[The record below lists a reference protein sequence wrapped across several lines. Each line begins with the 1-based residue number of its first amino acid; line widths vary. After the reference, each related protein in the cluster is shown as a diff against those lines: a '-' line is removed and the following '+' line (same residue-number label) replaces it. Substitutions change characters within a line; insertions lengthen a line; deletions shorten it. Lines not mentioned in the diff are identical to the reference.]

1 MNIFDIEIFPNY
13 ALFAFMN
20 GKGKVK
26 TFETFDKF
34 KPKQIKKIRKI
45 LTKLVVGFNSIN
57 YDMPIV
63 EYALSG
69 ASVENMYKA
78 SQAIIKDNVKPYM
91 LYRMMK
97 IKKNYDYDHIDL
109 MEQAPGVRVG
119 LKLYGT
125 RLGSEKLWEYELDF
139 DKPIKKKEVENL
151 KRYCINDLMV
161 TKDLYDAT
169 LDRIELRE
177 KMSKQYGLDLRS
189 KSDAQIAEAV
199 IISELGG
206 KVENAPTQKHFKYD
220 PPKYIKFE
228 SKQLKEIFK
237 MIKKTTFVLDGKGS
251 PQKPE
256 TFKPLTIGNTTY
268 EIGIGGLH
276 SQEKNLTVE
285 ADDEYV
291 VRNADYASYYP
302 YIILNNKLYPKHLGK
317 KFLKIY
323 RNIVE
328 TRIAA
333 KKSGDKLTA
342 DSLKIT
348 INGSFGKYG
357 SKYSKLYSP
366 KLLLQTTIT
375 GQLTLLMLIEKF
387 ESVGISVISANTD
400 GLEYLCR
407 RKDVDLAEEI
417 IAELDAASGYT
428 MEHGEYQGLYARDVS
443 NYIAKYDGYVKS
455 KGVFADRE
463 KTPGK
468 GLDKNVQAP
477 ICFEAV
483 REFINSG
490 KPIKKTIKEC
500 KDIKQFVSAMKVT
513 GGCTWKGEFIGKV
526 ARWYYTKEDGAPL
539 YRATPNAKGTHG
551 KVPMT
556 DNAKPMM
563 DLTKK
568 IPKDLDYNWY
578 VQYAK
583 RMLGDV
589 WDKYMLSDEEVLKE
603 AIEKAG
609 GNIEDL
615 YIKELG
621 YKKVMPKLSNA
632 SIVKMKKYLYT

>member
-1 MNIFDIEIFPNY
+1 MKVNKMNIFDIEIFPNY

-20 GKGKVK
+20 EKGKVK

-34 KPKQIKKIRKI
+34 KPKQIQKIRKI

-69 ASVENMYKA
+69 ANVENMYKA
-78 SQAIIKDNVKPYM
+78 SQAIIKDGVKPYM

-97 IKKNYDYDHIDL
+97 IKRNWDYDHIDL
-109 MEQAPGVRVG
+109 SEQAPGVRVG

-169 LDRIELRE
+169 KDRIELRE
-177 KMSKQYGLDLRS
+177 KMTKQYGLDLRS

-199 IISELGG
+199 IVSELGG
-206 KVENAPTQKHFKYD
+206 KVDNAPSQKPFKYD
-220 PPKYIKFE
+220 VPKYIKFE
-228 SKQLKEIFK
+228 TKQLKDLLK

-387 ESVGISVISANTD
+387 ESVGISVVSANTD
-400 GLEYLCR
+400 GIEYLCR

-417 IAELDAASGYT
+417 IAELDVATGYT

-455 KGVFADRE
+455 KGVFGEPTLE
-463 KTPGK
+463 KNT
-468 GLDKNVQAP
+468 QTP

-483 REFINSG
+483 REFINKG
-490 KPIKKTIKEC
+490 TPLEKTIKKC
-500 KDIKQFVSAMKVT
+500 KDIKQFLSARKVT
-513 GGCTWKGEFIGKV
+513 GGAKWKGEYLGKV
-526 ARWYYTKEDGAPL
+526 VRWYYSTEGENIFYIK
-539 YRATPNAKGTHG
+539 PNKTGTHN
-551 KVPMT
+551 KVPLT
-556 DNAKPMM
+556 GTAKPMM
-563 DLTKK
+563 DLSKK

-578 VQYAK
+578 IQYAK
-583 RMLGDV
+583 RMLGDCNNN
-589 WDKYMLSDEEVLKE
+589 YALSDQEIFDE
-603 AIEKAG
+603 AVEMAG
-609 GNIEDL
+609 SIEDL

-621 YKKVMPKLSNA
+621 YKKVMPKLSVA
-632 SIVKMKKYLYT
+632 SINKMKKYLYG

>member
-20 GKGKVK
+20 EKGKVK
-26 TFETFDKF
+26 TFETFDSF
-34 KPKQIKKIRKI
+34 KPKQVKKIRKI
-45 LTKLVVGFNSIN
+45 LAGLVVGFNSIN
-57 YDMPIV
+57 YDMPII

-69 ASVENMYKA
+69 ATVENMYKA

-97 IKKNYDYDHIDL
+97 IKRNLDYDHIDL

-161 TKDLYDAT
+161 TRDLYEAT
-169 LDRIELRE
+169 KDRIQLRE

-199 IISELGG
+199 IVSELGG
-206 KVENAPTQKHFKYD
+206 KVDNAPSQKPFKYD
-220 PPKYIKFE
+220 PPKYVKFE
-228 SKQLKEIFK
+228 TKQLKDLFK

-256 TFKPLTIGNTTY
+256 TFKPITIGNTTY

-276 SQEKNLTVE
+276 SQEKNLVAE
-285 ADDEYV
+285 SDDEYV
-291 VRNADYASYYP
+291 MRNADYASYYP
-302 YIILNNKLYPKHLGK
+302 YIILNNKLYPEHLGK

-333 KKSGDKLTA
+333 KKNGDKLTA

-366 KLLLQTTIT
+366 KLLLQTTMT

-387 ESVGISVISANTD
+387 ESNGISVVSANTD
-400 GLEYLCR
+400 GIEYYCR
-407 RKDVDLAEEI
+407 RKDVDMAEEI
-417 IAELDAASGYT
+417 IADLDKATGYT

-443 NYIAKYDGYVKS
+443 NYVAKYDGYVKS
-455 KGVFADRE
+455 KGVFGE
-463 KTPGK
+463 HS
-468 GLDKNVQAP
+468 LQKNTQTP

-483 REFINSG
+483 REFINKG
-490 KPIKKTIKEC
+490 TPLEKTIKKC
-500 KDIKQFVSAMKVT
+500 KDIKQFMSARKVT
-513 GGCTWKGEFIGKV
+513 GGGKWKGEYLGKV
-526 ARWYYTKEDGAPL
+526 VRWYYSTEGENIW
-539 YRATPNAKGTHG
+539 YVSRNAK
-551 KVPMT
+551 VPLT
-556 DNAKPMM
+556 DTAKPMM

-578 VQYAK
+578 IQYAK
-583 RMLGDV
+583 RMLGDCNNN
-589 WDKYMLSDEEVLKE
+589 YALSDEEVFAE

-609 GNIEDL
+609 SIEDL

-621 YKKVMPKLSNA
+621 YKKVMPKLSTA
-632 SIVKMKKYLYT
+632 SINKMKKYLYG

>member
-1 MNIFDIEIFPNY
+1 MNIFDIEIFSNY

-20 GKGKVK
+20 EKGKVK

-34 KPKQIKKIRKI
+34 KPKQIKKINKI
-45 LTKLVVGFNSIN
+45 LNELVVGFNSIN
-57 YDMPIV
+57 YDMPII
-63 EYALSG
+63 EYALHG
-69 ASVENMYKA
+69 ATVENMYKA

-97 IKKNYDYDHIDL
+97 IKRNWDYNHIDL

-169 LDRIELRE
+169 KDRIELRE

-199 IISELGG
+199 IVSELGG
-206 KVENAPTQKHFKYD
+206 KVDNAPSQKPFKYD
-220 PPKYIKFE
+220 APKYLKFE
-228 SKQLKEIFK
+228 TKQLKDLFK

-276 SQEKNLTVE
+276 SQEKNLVAE

-291 VRNADYASYYP
+291 IRNADYASYYP

-387 ESVGISVISANTD
+387 ETSGISVISANTD
-400 GLEYLCR
+400 GIEYLCR
-407 RKDVDLAEEI
+407 RKDVDMAEEI
-417 IAELDAASGYT
+417 IADLDAASGYT

-455 KGVFADRE
+455 KGVFGE
-463 KTPGK
+463 HS
-468 GLDKNVQAP
+468 LQKNTQTP

-483 REFINSG
+483 REFINKG
-490 KPIKKTIKEC
+490 TPLEKTIKKC
-500 KDIKQFVSAMKVT
+500 KDIKQFLSARKVT
-513 GGCTWKGEFIGKV
+513 GGAKWKGEYIGKV
-526 ARWYYTKEDGAPL
+526 VRFYYSTEGENIYYVK
-539 YRATPNAKGTHG
+539 PNKTGTHN
-551 KVPMT
+551 KVPLT
-556 DNAKPMM
+556 DTAKPMM

-578 VQYAK
+578 IQYAK
-583 RMLGDV
+583 RMLGDCNNN
-589 WDKYMLSDEEVLKE
+589 YALSDEEVFAE
-603 AIEKAG
+603 AVEKAG
-609 GNIEDL
+609 TVEKL
-615 YIKELG
+615 YSDMG
-621 YKKVMPKLSNA
+621 YKKVMAKLSNA
-632 SIVKMKKYLYT
+632 SIVKMKKYLYG